1 LISVGLTGN
10 VASGKSSVARLW
22 RAAGVPVIDADE
34 LSRRAV
40 SPGSRGL
47 EAVRTEFGDEMLTAD
62 GALDRA
68 RMRALVFTDAAAR
81 ERLEHILHP
90 IIAELRSSWVEERR
104 AAGDALVV
112 SEVPLLFEKGL
123 ERHFDA
129 VVLVDASPAVRRERL
144 VRERGMQVA
153 EADRIM
159 AVQMDPRAKLARA
172 DHVIANDGS
181 VEALEREAA
190 RVLAELRAAA
200 PENRPPG
207 NRAAVVRMD
216 LHLHTV
222 ASFDCLSDPEAVL
235 ARALELGYAR
245 IAITDHDRLHV
256 ALAMSKRH
264 PERVIAGEEV
274 RTAEGVDVIGLYL
287 TEEIPRGTPARA
299 TIERIKSQGGLA
311 YLPHPYAAGKGGGGR
326 LAEEL
331 APLCDVIEVFNA
343 RLHDPRLNRQAQELA
358 RRHRKPEGAGSDSH
372 TLGELGNAF
381 VELPAHP
388 NRPDALRAAL
398 AQARTGGVTASRAVH
413 LASTW
418 AKVRKALPFGAGRAR
433 GSPAP

>member
-10 VASGKSSVARLW
+10 VASGKSTVARLW

-40 SPGSRGL
+40 APGSRGL
-47 EAVRTEFGDEMLTAD
+47 EAVRSAFGDEMLAAD
-62 GALDRA
+62 GSLDRA
-68 RMRALVFTDAAAR
+68 RMRALVFADGAAR
-81 ERLEHILHP
+81 ERLERILHP
-90 IIAELRSSWVEERR
+90 IIAELRSAWVDERR
-104 AAGDALVV
+104 AAGDPLVV

-129 VVLVDASPAVRRERL
+129 VVLVDAPASIRRDRL
-144 VRERGMQVA
+144 VRERGMDAA

-159 AVQMDPRAKLARA
+159 AAQMDPRAKLARA

-190 RVLAELRAAA
+190 RVLADLRVAAKQA
-200 PENRPPG
+200 QATLG
-207 NRAAVVRMD
+207 GVVRMD

-222 ASFDCLSDPEAVL
+222 GSFDCLSDPEAVL
-235 ARALELGYAR
+235 ARALELSYAR

-299 TIERIKSQGGLA
+299 TIERIQSQGGLA
-311 YLPHPYAAGKGGGGR
+311 YLPHPYASGKGGGGR

-358 RRHRKPEGAGSDSH
+358 RRHGKLEGAGSDSH
-372 TLGELGNAF
+372 TVGELGNAF
-381 VELPAHP
+381 VELPAHA

-398 AQARTGGVTASRAVH
+398 AQARTGGVAASRAVH

-418 AKVRKALPFGAGRAR
+418 AKVRKAIPFGAAR
-433 GSPAP
+433 PAR